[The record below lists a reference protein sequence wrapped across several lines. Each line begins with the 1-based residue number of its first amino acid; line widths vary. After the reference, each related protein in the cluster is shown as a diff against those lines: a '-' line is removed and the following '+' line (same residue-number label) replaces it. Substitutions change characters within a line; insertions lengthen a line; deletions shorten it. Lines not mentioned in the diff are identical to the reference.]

1 MAWRGEIIVV
11 SMLLPY
17 VENPDKAGRDLAYSV
32 ILIGIILTLAT
43 MFTTAVIG
51 ELTEYLTFPFFE
63 LARCINIGRFIERVE
78 ALILVMW
85 VAGVTIKVAVF
96 FYIASLGMGQ
106 LFGLSDYRPVVLPIG
121 LMLGVWSLELFENSV
136 ISIQWLAEVFPFY
149 SFIFELGI
157 PLVLLIMAVSG
168 RKGGRPRS
176 G

>member
-1 MAWRGEIIVV
+1 
-11 SMLLPY
+11 
-17 VENPDKAGRDLAYSV
+17 
-32 ILIGIILTLAT
+32 
-43 MFTTAVIG
+43 
-51 ELTEYLTFPFFE
+51 
-63 LARCINIGRFIERVE
+63 
-78 ALILVMW
+78 
-85 VAGVTIKVAVF
+85 
-96 FYIASLGMGQ
+96 
-106 LFGLSDYRPVVLPIG
+106 YRPVVLPIG